1 MEIRQISE
9 LSRPVSNNTYTH
21 NNQNISQSF
30 ADIFKSIINE
40 TQNLRQVDLD
50 NNILMATREIT
61 NLHQPMIDMKKAEL
75 ALQFTLQVRNK
86 ILDAYQEIMRM
97 QI

>member
-1 MEIRQISE
+1 MEIQHISR
-9 LSRPVSNNTYTH
+9 LNRPISNTSNY
-21 NNQNISQSF
+21 NSQYVSQSF
-30 ADIFKSIINE
+30 ADIFKNIINE
-40 TQNLRQVDLD
+40 TQDLRRVDMN
-50 NNILMATREIT
+50 NNILMATRDIT
-61 NLHQPMIDMKKAEL
+61 NLHQPMIDMEKAEL

>member
-1 MEIRQISE
+1 MEIRQISS
-9 LSRPVSNNTYTH
+9 LSRPISNASGA
-21 NNQNISQSF
+21 NNESASLGF
-30 ADIFKSIINE
+30 ADILKSIIDE
-40 TQNLRQVDLD
+40 AQALRQVDLH
-50 NNILMATREIT
+50 NNALLATREIES
-61 NLHQPMIDMKKAEL
+61 LHKPMIDMKKAEL

>member
-1 MEIRQISE
+1 MEIQQISS
-9 LSRPVSNNTYTH
+9 LSRPISNSSSYNTQYV
-21 NNQNISQSF
+21 SQSF
-30 ADIFKSIINE
+30 ADIFNNIINE
-40 TQNLRQVDLD
+40 TQALRQADVN
-50 NNILMATREIT
+50 NNILMATRDIT